1 MDVKKIRVG
10 KDLLHQR
17 YGIVNAKKIFPDCNG
32 VVITPVTDIGRH
44 ICREDNGAETVLVG
58 ADILKP
64 LTAEALSAWR
74 P

>member
-1 MDVKKIRVG
+1 MNIEDISQG
-10 KDLLHQR
+10 KDYLHRR

-44 ICREDNGAETVLVG
+44 ICREVNGVETVIVG
-58 ADILKP
+58 ADILQP
-64 LTAEALSAWR
+64 LTAEVLRAWR